1 MSVIIYFLFLT
12 LKQSVA
18 LSLKPGTLLLT
29 TTCLLQ
35 HLCRQDDVWEKKKEE
50 KIRLRCSEKL
60 LKLINKGYK
69 YRKEKKSH

>member
-29 TTCLLQ
+29 TCLLQ
-35 HLCRQDDVWEKKKEE
+35 HLCRQDDVWEKKK
-50 KIRLRCSEKL
+50 
-60 LKLINKGYK
+60 
-69 YRKEKKSH
+69 KEKNKAEMQWEAPEAY